1 MKNNNKII
9 VILEIVIIGE
19 CQITVRYEKKS
30 SFNGV
35 SIVQVET
42 ALKSWSFKYLIAQ
55 WSFVY

>member
-42 ALKSWSFKYLIAQ
+42 ALKS
-55 WSFVY
+55 